1 LLKGEEIMSSLKAFL
16 NPIKVENKEVIISD
30 RFQEDGKP
38 VPFIIRPIT
47 QKESE
52 QLIKKYTKRDKKGD
66 ETFDRTGY
74 IHELVAT
81 AVVFPDLKNAELQK
95 HYGVLGEVELLKT
108 MLLVGEFAIL
118 AQAVQELSGLD
129 VDINEEIEEV
139 KNG

>member
-1 LLKGEEIMSSLKAFL
+1 MSSLKAFL
-16 NPIKVENKEVIISD
+16 NPIKPENKEVIVSD

-38 VPFIIRPIT
+38 VPFVIRPIT
-47 QKESE
+47 QKENE
-52 QLIKKYTKRDKKGD
+52 QLLKKHTKRDKRGND
-66 ETFDRTGY
+66 YFDRTGY
-74 IHELVAT
+74 IHELVAS

-95 HYGVLGEVELLKT
+95 AYGVLGEVELLKT
-108 MLLVGEFAIL
+108 MLYVGEFAEL